1 MYNGKTLKI
10 KVVRRKI
17 ALSEKCNRTNLEKC
31 HNKTIGVCFEEQKF
45 NYALE
50 LKM

>member
-1 MYNGKTLKI
+1 M

-31 HNKTIGVCFEEQKF
+31 HSKTVGVCFEEQKF
-45 NYALE
+45 IMLWN
-50 LKM
+50 